1 MSLIYDKGKL
11 RHSTDKNSS
20 RIKKNENTQL
30 NQNIITKNNNK
41 KNIIKKTPI
50 YNEYISSSPLENLND
65 KKKPFLTTF
74 HNYNYMNKNL
84 SNGNSNM
91 NNKRQQINRLQF
103 NKSFEGKLNRDN
115 ISKNFEFLKDDM
127 YINIKEKNNEN
138 KKLVNNSVI
147 VNNRYK
153 IKNKNKKNNKSIT
166 INTNNN
172 INYKKNNVEENMII
186 KNLDERFKSLE
197 NNIIDKQYLND
208 IDHDEIIVTT
218 NKKNNNT
225 QTSRLKMR
233 GKNNTPLYKL
243 SNIIDENNKEEKN
256 EDIFMKIILD
266 KIILNNNNYDENYLL
281 NSSFENNR
289 NDFTIMYTDNYEQ
302 TVIDDMLSLEIKL
315 LIEKMLEIQKSY
327 HKELNLILEQNSRNN
342 KIIKLLL
349 EKLKNIHKKIFLIKQ
364 LKEKQNMQGNLYN
377 FLGIYNHNNQHDI
390 SKINKNEFS
399 LWNDMLNN
407 NKENEKEKLKDIFKK
422 IIFER
427 YYKINGKMNN
437 IENKIVLNLM
447 KKYKYILNRKE
458 NKSNIIGNVSVS
470 TTGANKWQY
479 KNKNLNSTNKH
490 KKINSNIN
498 NNNNKK
504 IHKKTSSCAQPK
516 PSKYSYFKNSQKFK

>member
-1 MSLIYDKGKL
+1 
-11 RHSTDKNSS
+11 
-20 RIKKNENTQL
+20 
-30 NQNIITKNNNK
+30 
-41 KNIIKKTPI
+41 
-50 YNEYISSSPLENLND
+50 
-65 KKKPFLTTF
+65 
-74 HNYNYMNKNL
+74 
-84 SNGNSNM
+84 
-91 NNKRQQINRLQF
+91 
-103 NKSFEGKLNRDN
+103 
-115 ISKNFEFLKDDM
+115 
-127 YINIKEKNNEN
+127 
-138 KKLVNNSVI
+138 
-147 VNNRYK
+147 
-153 IKNKNKKNNKSIT
+153 
-166 INTNNN
+166 
-172 INYKKNNVEENMII
+172 
-186 KNLDERFKSLE
+186 
-197 NNIIDKQYLND
+197 
-208 IDHDEIIVTT
+208 
-218 NKKNNNT
+218 
-225 QTSRLKMR
+225 MR

-256 EDIFMKIILD
+256 EDIFMKKILD

-342 KIIKLLL
+342 KIMKLLL
-349 EKLKNIHKKIFLIKQ
+349 EKLKNIHKKNFLIKQ

-407 NKENEKEKLKDIFKK
+407 NKENEKERLKDIFKK